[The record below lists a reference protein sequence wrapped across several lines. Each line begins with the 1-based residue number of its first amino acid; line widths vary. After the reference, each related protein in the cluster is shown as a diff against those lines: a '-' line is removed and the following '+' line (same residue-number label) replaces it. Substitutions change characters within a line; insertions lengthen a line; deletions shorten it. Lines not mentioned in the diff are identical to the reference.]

1 MAGEDGFLVVGT
13 IQKPHGIKGELY
25 VRLETDH
32 PAAVFAAGRVLR
44 LGDPQGRLAE
54 GAITI
59 ERARPFK
66 GGMLVKTA
74 EHTGRDERLDLL
86 RGASLLIPA
95 GEAEPLDEDEAFVHQ
110 LLGLRVVS
118 GGETLGTVGEVYE
131 APAGWYLGVRREG
144 KKEMLVPF
152 VGELVRRVDTAG
164 GVVEVELP
172 AGLAEL

>member
-1 MAGEDGFLVVGT
+1 MAGEGGFLVVGT

-32 PAAVFAAGRVLR
+32 PAAVFAAGRALR
-44 LGDPQGRLAE
+44 LGDARGRVGE
-54 GAITI
+54 GVITI

-66 GGMLVKTA
+66 GGMLVKAA
-74 EHTGRDERLDLL
+74 EHGGRDEALESL

-95 GEAEPLDEDEAFVHQ
+95 AEAEPLDADEAFVHQ

-118 GGETLGTVGEVYE
+118 GEETLGTVGEVYE

-152 VGELVRRVDTAG
+152 VRELVRRVDPAG